1 MYLSPSLRVMRSA
14 TLQPLCRFAC
24 LPPSKFI
31 LNNKQ
36 SISKRLSFLG
46 YERQRH
52 RCVVGHKWI
61 QVSAMGED
69 SFEMDCFDNWDDNE
83 GTSLGNSYL
92 WSSSEGE
99 EESDTELLINPSGD
113 VDLPRKR
120 VRWLGPDSA
129 LTTTAHRVA
138 TLQSGGGKNRYAIV
152 LISASNAYGDFFLGK
167 NLRGVD
173 NGLALSKMTC
183 WDNRCHV
190 FGCGTG
196 VLINIGLLVSL
207 LLFLL
212 VVDSCAWRIIRI
224 PLEPFLLTYP
234 FCISAVLATC
244 LGFVCVPL
252 LRSFKIHQI
261 LRKEGQAMHFIKKGT
276 PTVGG
281 LFFISVGV
289 IVTRTVAGFS
299 SVEVFGAT
307 TATLAFAAIGLLDDL
322 LIHCKGQNYRLRAG
336 LKLVLQ
342 VAVGAG
348 FSFWFDSTNILSP
361 YGMKM
366 LVPLPPP
373 LGLIYLGKTYLIF
386 SVFCFVAMSNGVS
399 LTDGL
404 DGLAGGAA
412 AFAFVALSVAILPL
426 CSDLSIFGASMAG
439 ACMGFLMH
447 NRHKASCFMGDTGSL
462 ALGGGLAAMAACTG
476 MFFPLF
482 ISSGIF
488 VIEVSSVMAQ
498 NAVSVLFSIGNVQG
512 GKARGVIW
520 DLFQPHMW

>member
-1 MYLSPSLRVMRSA
+1 
-14 TLQPLCRFAC
+14 
-24 LPPSKFI
+24 
-31 LNNKQ
+31 
-36 SISKRLSFLG
+36 
-46 YERQRH
+46 
-52 RCVVGHKWI
+52 
-61 QVSAMGED
+61 MGEVRYSNSHSQFQFQKSLPLLLSLCGSYCDFMALIKCEVIGNSCDLWFLAFCLLVAAITTNFNSLD

-138 TLQSGGGKNRYAIV
+138 TLQSGGGKNR
-152 LISASNAYGDFFLGK
+152 
-167 NLRGVD
+167 
-173 NGLALSKMTC
+173 
-183 WDNRCHV
+183 
-190 FGCGTG
+190 CGTG

-498 NAVSVLFSIGNVQG
+498 VAYFKICGRRLFRMAPLHHHLELFGVKEPVIVAMAYLISSVFALCAAYVGLISS
-512 GKARGVIW
+512 
-520 DLFQPHMW
+520 